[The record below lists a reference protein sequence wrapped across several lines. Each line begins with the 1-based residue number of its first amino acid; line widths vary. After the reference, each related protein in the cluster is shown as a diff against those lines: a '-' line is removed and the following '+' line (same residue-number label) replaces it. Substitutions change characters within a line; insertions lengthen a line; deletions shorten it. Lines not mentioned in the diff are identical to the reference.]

1 MPGPSHPTPN
11 LYLDLGSAEIDP
23 LANLFFG
30 ARLAT
35 HTQDPTKATAPPK
48 DKFG

>member
-1 MPGPSHPTPN
+1 MLGPSHADTKS
-11 LYLDLGSAEIDP
+11 LMLGSSAEIDP